1 MNIVLI
7 GMAGCGKSTI
17 GVLLAKALGMSFV
30 DTDLLIQER
39 EERLLQ
45 EIIDLDGLQKFINIE
60 EKVILS
66 LNIDHSVIATGGSA
80 VYGNFAMEH
89 LKKKG
94 KIIFL
99 NLSYENIEKR
109 IKNITTRGIAM
120 NKGQTLRDVFDER
133 MNLYLKYADI
143 EIDCDDKD
151 IEEIIEEI
159 VTKISKESI

>member
-120 NKGQTLRDVFDER
+120 NKGQTLKDVFDER